1 MKKHSG
7 WLFDLYEHPT
17 KGVVLWLAGEDGKP
31 YSFHQEF
38 ETLFYA
44 RGPVEQLH
52 DLGVFIRRKY
62 SREIV
67 SLKRATRD
75 DLFDGP
81 QVVMGIGV
89 SAYAIYKKLIREVQ
103 ENFPDLIYYDVDIPF
118 TVRYAAAHNVFMM
131 SRCEV
136 MAEEDGRIVSI
147 RALDTPYDLDPKLPN
162 FRLLSL
168 RPDTDPSFKNPKH
181 LIVKFEKSYLRLPF
195 DKPYELLSI
204 LNGIFSSY
212 DPDVIHTHFGDSWL
226 LPHLLEL
233 SRKTGIPFSPN
244 RDSSMP
250 VLRRKAVKFINYGR
264 AHYRAPQTHLRG
276 RWHIDVENCM
286 SYNQYHLI
294 GAIEQ
299 TRLSSLPL
307 QEVARRSPGAAISA
321 MQTLTA
327 LKTNILIPYQRQKAE
342 IAKSFN
348 EFYRAARGGLI
359 LQPPLGIYAN
369 IGVMDFSSKMA
380 SIMIKY
386 NVSPETVVSIDD
398 PREGLEIQE
407 LKIKILSR
415 PGLIPQT
422 LQPMR
427 DKRLALKRLLKSLDK
442 SDPQFHPT
450 QRRYRLL
457 ARLSDFEA
465 ITDALKWL
473 TVVCYGRLRFA
484 NSIFGRINS
493 HEVVSYL
500 SRKAILQAKRIAEA
514 RGGRALHLY
523 VDSLFV
529 SLPNASKEDFQALA
543 NEIAEQTSLP
553 MELENVYSWF
563 AFLKSRQNPN
573 ISVANKFFGI
583 AENGDH
589 KIRGIAV
596 RRGNTCAFVAN
607 LQRQIIE
614 VLAKEKDPTKLGSLL
629 PEILELTYEKF
640 SALKNRTIELDELIV
655 SQTLSRE
662 LNGYSV
668 LSHTAI
674 AARQLQTQQ
683 GITVHRGQC
692 VRFIYMA
699 QSPGVH
705 AWELSARLDPRG
717 IDVRQY
723 RELAFR
729 AIYEVLEPI
738 GLNEQVLKDWIFNG
752 IGYIMPTDLIN
763 PAQQRV
769 KQELPLL
776 ADLRYLRVYKF

>member
-1 MKKHSG
+1 MKRHSG

-38 ETLFYA
+38 ETVFYA

-52 DLGVFIRRKY
+52 DLGVFIRRRY
-62 SREIV
+62 SKEIV
-67 SLKRATRD
+67 SLKRATKD

-81 QVVMGIGV
+81 QVVMGIDV
-89 SAYAIYKKLIREVQ
+89 STSGIYKKLIREVQ
-103 ENFPDLIYYDVDIPF
+103 ENFPDLIYYDVDVPF
-118 TVRYAAAHNVFMM
+118 TVRYAAAHNVFMLA
-131 SRCEV
+131 RCEV
-136 MAEEDGRIVSI
+136 MTEEGGRIISI
-147 RALDTPYDLDPKLPN
+147 RTLDTPYDLDPKLPSL
-162 FRLLSL
+162 RLLSL
-168 RPDTDPSFKNPKH
+168 RPDADPSFKAPRY
-181 LIVKFEKSYLRLPF
+181 LAIRFGKSYLRLPL
-195 DKPYELLSI
+195 DKPHELLSI

-233 SRKTGIPFSPN
+233 SRKTGIPFTPN
-244 RDSSMP
+244 RDSSVP
-250 VLRRKAVKFINYGR
+250 VLRRKAVKFFNYGR
-264 AHYRAPQTHLRG
+264 AHYRAPQVHLRG
-276 RWHIDVENCM
+276 RWHIDVENCV

-327 LKTNILIPYQRQKAE
+327 LKTNILIPYQSQKAE

-359 LQPPLGIYAN
+359 LQPPIGIYGN
-369 IGVMDFSSKMA
+369 IAVMDFSSKMA

-398 PREGLEIQE
+398 PREGFNIPE
-407 LKIKILSR
+407 LKVKILSR

-427 DKRLALKRLLKSLDK
+427 DKRLALKKLLKSINK
-442 SDPQFHPT
+442 KDPKYHDT
-450 QRRYRLL
+450 RRRYRLVAKL
-457 ARLSDFEA
+457 LDFEA
-465 ITDALKWL
+465 VTDALKWL

-500 SRKAILQAKRIAEA
+500 SRKAIIQAKRIAEA

-523 VDSLFV
+523 VDSVFV
-529 SLPNASKEDFQALA
+529 SLPNATKEDFQALA
-543 NEIAEQTSLP
+543 NEIAEKTGLP
-553 MELENVYSWF
+553 MELENVYCWF
-563 AFLKSRQNPN
+563 AFLNSRQNPN

-596 RRGNTCAFVAN
+596 RRGNTCTFVAN
-607 LQRQIIE
+607 IQRQMIE
-614 VLAKEKDPTKLGSLL
+614 IMAKEKDPGRLGSLL
-629 PEILELTYEKF
+629 PEILTMIQEKF
-640 SALKNRTIELDELIV
+640 SALKLRAVEPEELVI
-655 SQTLSRE
+655 SQRLSRD
-662 LNGYSV
+662 LDGYSV
-668 LSHTAI
+668 LSPTAV
-674 AARQLQTQQ
+674 AAKQLQIQ
-683 GITVHRGQC
+683 GTTVQRGQQ
-692 VRFIYMA
+692 VRFIYTA
-699 QSPGVH
+699 PGPGVR
-705 AWELSARLDPRG
+705 AWNMSTELDRRD

-723 RELAFR
+723 KELGFR
-729 AIYEVLEPI
+729 AIHEILQPLGVRER
-738 GLNEQVLKDWIFNG
+738 VLKDWIFNNS
-752 IGYIMPTDLIN
+752 GYVMPADLIN
-763 PAQQRV
+763 PAQQIV

-776 ADLRYLRVYKF
+776 ADLRYLRVDKF